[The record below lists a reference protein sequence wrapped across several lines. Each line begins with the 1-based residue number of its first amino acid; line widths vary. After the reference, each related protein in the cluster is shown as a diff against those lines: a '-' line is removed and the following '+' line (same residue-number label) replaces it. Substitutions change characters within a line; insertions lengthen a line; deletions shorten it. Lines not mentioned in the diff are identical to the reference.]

1 MPRFYKMLDH
11 VSDAFVE
18 VTGASLE
25 ECFSRAG
32 LAVVD
37 LMVDLSSI
45 SRVSEQNFEVEG
57 FDLKSLLYNFLEQV
71 LVKVTS
77 MEFLPNSL
85 EVKIVE
91 VDSGYVL
98 TARGVGEMFLEGKH
112 KAKLEVKAVT
122 YHLMEIY
129 DAKGKFVIRFL
140 LDL

>member
-1 MPRFYKMLDH
+1 MLDH
-11 VSDAFVE
+11 VSDALVE
-18 VTGASLE
+18 VTGTSLE

-37 LMVDLSSI
+37 LMVDLRSI
-45 SRVSEQNFEVEG
+45 SGVSEQTFGVEG

-77 MEFLPNSL
+77 KEFLPNSL
-85 EVKIVE
+85 EVKIAK

-129 DAKGKFVIRFL
+129 DDKGKFVIRFL

>member
-11 VSDAFVE
+11 VSDALVE
-18 VTGASLE
+18 VTGVSLE

-45 SRVSEQNFEVEG
+45 SGVSEQTFEVEG

-77 MEFLPNSL
+77 KEFLPNSL
-85 EVKIVE
+85 EVKIAK

>member
-1 MPRFYKMLDH
+1 MLDH